1 MEKRTIFSLRKYGK
15 QLCAVVLAT
24 VALAFTQGVSADE
37 VRLTQP
43 YELQITADMT
53 EYRLQAGDTLWA
65 VSEKIGMNLSDL
77 ANYNGVDLAKGE
89 DRRLPIGFLVKWP
102 KDRQSQNGSLL
113 QPMSERR
120 SVQYTSDFD
129 FDFDFELEQLFLN
142 NQIES
147 VESQSGLTYIRLKD
161 SVSQDTF
168 ENIVS
173 GGQKVT
179 TNSDNEANNKPTLVE
194 KPIKNV
200 EMDQQKESEGS
211 KPVEVVKPEIPSV
224 SEPDKPVFPDKEES
238 KSEGSK
244 ENIEKPVQPEEPI
257 EVEKPSVSEEENN
270 LADKIY
276 FLKRFRESSDMILVE
291 SNGKFGLVDVGYLNK
306 QTADNA
312 IKFMKDK
319 GVKELDFIY
328 LTHYDVDHWTFMNT
342 ETPKKG
348 QAVWDDS
355 KTDVFGRTDLLDNF
369 KIKEVY
375 LPIPEEKIPYETPI
389 HQQIVK
395 TLEKYKIPYSF
406 KENFEMGDLVFTT
419 YNNTPLTQEEIDFN
433 YGRLTANFNS
443 RGLLVE
449 KGSYDV
455 LLNGD
460 IEQYDEKAEAEA
472 LVRDTG
478 TIDVL
483 KAGHHGYAGSNTND
497 FMSSLSPKATIVT
510 NTRLFIDGEEERRLE
525 SHSPQ
530 GVYFAGLETIEVDMT
545 NVDQGVTVGNGQ
557 TVYTTITNNSGEGTR
572 LDRESAPSSS
582 ETAPV
587 ADEEMLLNGAN

>member
-1 MEKRTIFSLRKYGK
+1 MERETIFSLRKYGK

-24 VALAFTQGVSADE
+24 VALTFTQGVSADE

-43 YELQITADMT
+43 YELQITVDMT

-77 ANYNGVDLAKGE
+77 ANYNNVDLAKGE
-89 DRRLPIGFLVKWP
+89 DKRLPIGFLVKWP

-113 QPMSERR
+113 QPMTEKRG
-120 SVQYTSDFD
+120 VQYTS
-129 FDFDFELEQLFLN
+129 DFELEQLFLN
-142 NQIES
+142 NQIDS
-147 VESQSGLTYIRLKD
+147 VELYDGLTYVRLKD

-168 ENIVS
+168 KNLVS

-179 TNSDNEANNKPTLVE
+179 TNSDNETNNKSTLVE

-224 SEPDKPVFPDKEES
+224 SEPDNPAFPDKEDA
-238 KSEGSK
+238 KSDDSK
-244 ENIEKPVQPEEPI
+244 ENIEKRVQPEEPI
-257 EVEKPSVSEEENN
+257 EVEKPSVSEEESN

-276 FLKRFRESSDMILVE
+276 FLHRFKESSDMILVE

-306 QTADNA
+306 PTADTA

-319 GVKELDFIY
+319 GIKELDFIY
-328 LTHYDVDHWTFMNT
+328 LTHYDLDHWTFMNT

-348 QAVWDDS
+348 HSIWDTS
-355 KTDVFGRTDLLDNF
+355 KTDIYGRTDLLEDF

-375 LPIPEEKIPYETPI
+375 LPVPEKKISYETPV

-406 KENFEMGDLVFTT
+406 KENFEMGDFVFTT
-419 YNNTPLTQEEIDFN
+419 YNNTPLTQEELDFN
-433 YGRLTANFNS
+433 GGRETANFNS

-449 KGSYDV
+449 KGDYDV

-483 KAGHHGYAGSNTND
+483 KAGHHGYVGSNTNE
-497 FMSSLSPKATIVT
+497 FMSAISPKVTVVT
-510 NTRLFIDGEEERRLE
+510 NSRLFVEGDEERRLE
-525 SHSPQ
+525 SYSPQ

-545 NVDQGVTVGNGQ
+545 NLDQGMTVGNGQ

-572 LDRESAPSSS
+572 LDRESTPSSS
-582 ETAPV
+582 ETASV

>member
-1 MEKRTIFSLRKYGK
+1 MEKKTIFSLRKYGK

-24 VALAFTQGVSADE
+24 VALAFAQGVSADE

-43 YELQITADMT
+43 HELKITIDMT

-77 ANYNGVDLAKGE
+77 AKYNNVDLIKGE
-89 DRRLPIGFLVKWP
+89 DKRLPVGFLVKWP

-113 QPMSERR
+113 QPMSEKR
-120 SVQYTSDFD
+120 SVQYTS
-129 FDFDFELEQLFLN
+129 DFDFELEQLFLN

-147 VESQSGLTYIRLKD
+147 VESHDELTYVRLKD

-168 ENIVS
+168 ENLVS

-179 TNSDNEANNKPTLVE
+179 TNSDNETSNKSTLVE

-224 SEPDKPVFPDKEES
+224 SEPDKPASTDKEEA

-244 ENIEKPVQPEEPI
+244 ENIEKPVQPEESI

-276 FLKRFRESSDMILVE
+276 FLKRFRESSDMILIE
-291 SNGKFGLVDVGYLNK
+291 SNGRFGLVDVGYLNK

-312 IKFMKDK
+312 INFMKDK

-348 QAVWDDS
+348 QAILGDS
-355 KTDVFGRTDLLDNF
+355 KTDVFGRTDLLDTF

-375 LPIPEEKIPYETPI
+375 LPVPEKKIPYETPV
-389 HQQIVK
+389 HQEIVK

-406 KENFEMGDLVFTT
+406 KENFEMGDFVFTT
-419 YNNTPLTQEEIDFN
+419 YNNTPLTQEELDFN
-433 YGRLTANFNS
+433 RGRESANFNS

-449 KGSYDV
+449 KGDYDV

-483 KAGHHGYAGSNTND
+483 KAGHHGYVGSNTNE
-497 FMSSLSPKATIVT
+497 FMSAISPKVTVVT
-510 NTRLFIDGEEERRLE
+510 NSRLFVEGDEERRLE
-525 SHSPQ
+525 SYSPQ

-545 NVDQGVTVGNGQ
+545 NLDQGVTVGNGQ

-572 LDRESAPSSS
+572 LDRESTPSSS
-582 ETAPV
+582 ETASV

>member
-1 MEKRTIFSLRKYGK
+1 MEKKTIFSLRKYGK
-15 QLCAVVLAT
+15 QLCAVALAT
-24 VALAFTQGVSADE
+24 AALTFTQAVSADE
-37 VRLTQP
+37 VDLTQP
-43 YELQITADMT
+43 HELKITADMT

-65 VSEKIGMNLSDL
+65 VSEKIGVNLQEL
-77 ANYNGVDLAKGE
+77 ANYNNVDLTKGE
-89 DRRLPIGFLVKWP
+89 ERRLPIGFLVKWQ
-102 KDRQSQNGSLL
+102 KGSQLQNSTVL
-113 QPMSERR
+113 QPMSSSQM
-120 SVQYTSDFD
+120 SVGSR
-129 FDFDFELEQLFLN
+129 LEQMFLDGE
-142 NQIES
+142 IES
-147 VESQSGLTYIRLKD
+147 VEFHNGVTHVRLKD
-161 SVSQDTF
+161 DVAHDTF
-168 ENIVS
+168 ENLVAGMQEVKS
-173 GGQKVT
+173 GAK
-179 TNSDNEANNKPTLVE
+179 NKIGEEPILVE
-194 KPIKNV
+194 KPIKNG
-200 EMDQQKESEGS
+200 ELDKSKESEVV
-211 KPVEVVKPEIPSV
+211 KPVEVLKPELPSV
-224 SEPDKPVFPDKEES
+224 SEPELGKEDISEKEDH
-238 KSEGSK
+238 KSQDIE
-244 ENIEKPVQPEEPI
+244 EKPAEPLQPEEPT
-257 EVEKPSVSEEENN
+257 EAEKPSIPKETEN

-276 FLKRFRESSDMILVE
+276 FLQRFRESSDMILIE

-348 QAVWDDS
+348 QAIWGDS

-375 LPIPEEKIPYETPI
+375 LPVPEAKIPYETPT

-406 KENFEMGDLVFTT
+406 KENFEMGDFVFTT

-460 IEQYDEKAEAEA
+460 VEQYDEKAEAES
-472 LVRDTG
+472 LIRDTG

-525 SHSPQ
+525 SYSPQ

-545 NVDQGVTVGNGQ
+545 NVDQGITIGNGQ

-572 LDRESAPSSS
+572 LDRESTPSSS

-587 ADEEMLLNGAN
+587 AGEEVLMNGAN

>member
-1 MEKRTIFSLRKYGK
+1 MEKRTIFSFRKYGK
-15 QLCAVVLAT
+15 QLCAVALAT
-24 VALAFTQGVSADE
+24 IALAFTQGVSADE

-43 YELQITADMT
+43 HELKITVEMT

-77 ANYNGVDLAKGE
+77 ANYNNVDLAKGE
-89 DRRLPIGFLVKWP
+89 DKRLPIGFLVKWP
-102 KDRQSQNGSLL
+102 KDRQSQNGALL
-113 QPMSERR
+113 QPVSDKRGVE
-120 SVQYTSDFD
+120 YTSDFG
-129 FDFDFELEQLFLN
+129 LEQLFLN

-147 VESQSGLTYIRLKD
+147 VESHDGLTYVRLKD

-168 ENIVS
+168 VS
-173 GGQKVT
+173 LVNGAQKVT
-179 TNSDNEANNKPTLVE
+179 TNSDNKTNNKSTLVE

-211 KPVEVVKPEIPSV
+211 KPVEVVKPEIPSI
-224 SEPDKPVFPDKEES
+224 SEPDKPASTDKEEA

-276 FLKRFRESSDMILVE
+276 FLHRFKESSDMILIE
-291 SNGKFGLVDVGYLNK
+291 SNGRFGLVDVGYLNK
-306 QTADNA
+306 PTADNA

-328 LTHYDVDHWTFMNT
+328 LTHYDLDHWTFMNT

-348 QAVWDDS
+348 HSIWDTS
-355 KTDVFGRTDLLDNF
+355 KTDIYGRTDLLDGF

-375 LPIPEEKIPYETPI
+375 LPVPEKKISYETPV

-406 KENFEMGDLVFTT
+406 KENFEMGDFVFTT
-419 YNNTPLTQEEIDFN
+419 YNNTPLTQEELDFN
-433 YGRLTANFNS
+433 GGRETANFNS

-449 KGSYDV
+449 KGDYDV

-478 TIDVL
+478 TIDIL
-483 KAGHHGYAGSNTND
+483 KAGHHGYVGSNTD
-497 FMSSLSPKATIVT
+497 EFMSAISPKATIVT
-510 NTRLFIDGEEERRLE
+510 NSRLFVEGDEERRLE
-525 SHSPQ
+525 SYSPQ

-545 NVDQGVTVGNGQ
+545 NLDQGVTVGNGQ
-557 TVYTTITNNSGEGTR
+557 TVYTTITNNSSGEGTR
-572 LDRESAPSSS
+572 LDRESALSSS
-582 ETAPV
+582 ETASV
-587 ADEEMLLNGAN
+587 SGEEMLSDGAN

>member
-1 MEKRTIFSLRKYGK
+1 MEKKTIFSLRKYGK
-15 QLCAVVLAT
+15 QLCAVALAT
-24 VALAFTQGVSADE
+24 AALTFTQGVSADE
-37 VRLTQP
+37 VHLTQP
-43 YELQITADMT
+43 HELKITADMT

-65 VSEKIGMNLSDL
+65 VSEKTGVNLQEL
-77 ANYNGVDLAKGE
+77 AKYNNVDLTKGE
-89 DRRLPIGFLVKWP
+89 ERRLPIGFLVKWQ
-102 KDRQSQNGSLL
+102 KGSQLQNSTVLQSMSSSQMSAGS
-113 QPMSERR
+113 R
-120 SVQYTSDFD
+120 
-129 FDFDFELEQLFLN
+129 LEQMFLEN
-142 NQIES
+142 EIES
-147 VESQSGLTYIRLKD
+147 VEFHNGVTHVRLKED
-161 SVSQDTF
+161 VSHARF
-168 ENIVS
+168 EDLVVGMQEVKS
-173 GGQKVT
+173 GT
-179 TNSDNEANNKPTLVE
+179 ENKIGKESILVE
-194 KPIKNV
+194 KPIKNG
-200 EMDQQKESEGS
+200 ELDKSKESEGL
-211 KPVEVVKPEIPSV
+211 KPAEALKPEIPSV
-224 SEPDKPVFPDKEES
+224 PEPEPGKEDISEKDDH
-238 KSEGSK
+238 KSQDLG
-244 ENIEKPVQPEEPI
+244 EKPAVPSQPEEPT
-257 EVEKPSVSEEENN
+257 ESEKPSIPKETEN

-276 FLKRFRESSDMILVE
+276 FLQRFRESSDMILIE

-348 QAVWDDS
+348 QAAWDDS

-375 LPIPEEKIPYETPI
+375 LPVPEEKIPYETPT

-406 KENFEMGDLVFTT
+406 KENFEMGDFVFTT

-433 YGRLTANFNS
+433 YGRLSANFNS

-460 IEQYDEKAEAEA
+460 VEQYDEKAEAEA
-472 LVRDTG
+472 LIRDTG

-483 KAGHHGYAGSNTND
+483 KAGHHGYAGSNTDD

-525 SHSPQ
+525 SYSPQ

-545 NVDQGVTVGNGQ
+545 NADQGITIGNGQ

-572 LDRESAPSSS
+572 LDRESTPSSS

-587 ADEEMLLNGAN
+587 TGEEVLMNGAN